1 MLTEKAK
8 GLFLVVMALRQRG
21 EECFG
26 ICGDHEIVLVDREQ
40 RKLVRPLSLLASD
53 GRVLGPDDVAL
64 VNR

>member
-26 ICGDHEIVLVDREQ
+26 ICGDHETVLVDRE